1 MIGCKEHD
9 PEASSGKG
17 LSWAAIVGEN
27 WAVEDPHGELPGPGA
42 SVHQPSDPSQC
53 GMLSRGQRNLK
64 LSQSMRDPGTFLVLS
79 RVEEVEV
86 GASREALWPAW
97 GLDQIP
103 GVILLAPHTLNA
115 EVIPGGAPPHIHY
128 FAPCSRNS

>member
-1 MIGCKEHD
+1 MG
-9 PEASSGKG
+9 
-17 LSWAAIVGEN
+17 
-27 WAVEDPHGELPGPGA
+27 DPHGELPGPGA

-64 LSQSMRDPGTFLVLS
+64 LSQSMRGPGTFLVLS

-115 EVIPGGAPPHIHY
+115 EVIPGGAPPPL
-128 FAPCSRNS
+128 FCSVF